1 MSFAYNKNNSIKNID
16 SKQSISKNIFKETLT
31 YIDKQWDE
39 WNNNITK
46 LNTDSNNLQRMYNE
60 YNRDPKYLELR
71 QQIINQIEIK
81 KNHLLELEKIV
92 INLKLQISS
101 FKNN

>member
-31 YIDKQWDE
+31 YIDNQWDE

-71 QQIINQIEIK
+71 QQILNQIEIK